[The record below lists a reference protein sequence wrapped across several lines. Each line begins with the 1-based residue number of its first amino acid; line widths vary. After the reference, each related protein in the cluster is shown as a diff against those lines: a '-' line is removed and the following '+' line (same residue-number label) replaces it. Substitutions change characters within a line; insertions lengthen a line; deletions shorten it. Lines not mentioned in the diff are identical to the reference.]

1 MRVKLAIQK
10 IFTIILGIAMLQRVS
25 PNYLVQEPLPDS
37 PKKAEANLV
46 SEHVG
51 LQLRVMRK
59 ARRLSIRALAEI
71 SGLSVNTLSLIENGK
86 TSPSV
91 NTLSQL
97 AQSLNVPIT
106 AFFEV
111 KHKKQ
116 VAYQKAG
123 ERKQIVFAQGQLE
136 NLSEGLPRMG
146 TEPFITR
153 LEPNATSGT
162 EPIVYGGRQFIYCLE
177 GHITYVVDGESY
189 PLSPGDSL
197 IFDAYTPHSWRNTAM
212 TSSRALLVLC
222 PENAAEELPESYFI
236 PSVCQK

>member
-1 MRVKLAIQK
+1 
-10 IFTIILGIAMLQRVS
+10 MLQKTQ
-25 PNYLVQEPLPDS
+25 PDYLFQESHSLS

-46 SEHVG
+46 SEYVG
-51 LQLRVMRK
+51 QQLRAMRK
-59 ARRLSIRALAEI
+59 ARRLSIRSLAEI

-97 AQSLNVPIT
+97 AQSLNVPIP
-106 AFFEV
+106 AFFEI

-116 VAYQKAG
+116 IAYQKAG

-136 NLSEGLPRMG
+136 SLSEGMPRMG
-146 TEPFITR
+146 SEPFITR
-153 LEPNATSGT
+153 LEPNASSGA

-177 GHITYVVDGESY
+177 GHITYVVEGEAY
-189 PLSPGDSL
+189 PLAPGDSL
-197 IFDAYTPHSWRNTAM
+197 IFDAYTPHSWKNTAA

-222 PENAAEELPESYFI
+222 PENAAEEMPESYFI
-236 PSVCQK
+236 PSVCRK